1 MADQLLNLIITT
13 KEPFEPIFSEWFL
26 KQIKNNSTC
35 TLEEF
40 GLFFL
45 NFIRQQTEEYTK
57 TPGTP
62 KCVSSPVGKA
72 NIRRDTSATRTP
84 RRIFPNNSQQQQQI
98 TPDNRFRGDDSFQLR
113 STPIRNTSLL
123 NENLNQSNHKG
134 FTSTPH
140 KSLNKSS
147 GGNGSNDFNRSS
159 NSSGFCLGDFIV
171 SNSRTRKK
179 QQQKDSSATNISD
192 GNISDPKTKNKTEK
206 PKKRVVPTQVSK
218 TSVAANNSFSSP
230 TFSSENNIL
239 KMFNDAEIVDKGK
252 CSVMEARKS
261 LKSNI
266 LEISKEI
273 EEENR
278 PNLINQSLR
287 EAVKRMEK
295 LNMENDGESSIVEEP
310 KIDFTKLTHRRT
322 LDCLAEIYSFLI
334 DVHITANVLSE
345 LSYLLGL
352 LNADNSF
359 SAQCLTPQISSDMEF
374 HLDEKLNVINRTSN
388 EAYTAL
394 KTLTN
399 CMYFS
404 LEVLKRQ
411 RHLLA
416 LLDVKT
422 LRVVLNNDRISD
434 LAADLKEFLEK
445 IMVEKQQLEVKK
457 SSYEASFRISKTF
470 NNVFYQEENDT
481 KNNFPNDKEFSNFKS
496 QRDQF
501 YTIFKCWDSNHLSH
515 TWNFRTELHTKIQV
529 LFNISD
535 HPINM
540 AHLAKLF
547 VSQLLVSSNYNETSP
562 TDIGVELKAHVDLQ
576 KFSKLTQRL
585 VEPSNFSIDYQFPA
599 KQAFFKDF
607 LLTSSC
613 LAFSEQVKIALL
625 AELVQLNSSTYE
637 VINLASNE
645 STDSVM
651 EYVVRPEV
659 LSTMQV
665 LAKFLGLLHA
675 QPFLYSSSSGCLSI
689 DKKQIEL
696 RNMVQPGFDVM
707 GMLKVA
713 VSERKLL
720 ITIPWIVQ
728 YLAMLDHITLQLD
741 YYRNVLHLLYELYI
755 YLGGKADLLRMRP
768 TSVFI
773 LQTCL
778 GWFFEGTNVAESYY
792 AYRQN
797 RTVSFS
803 QLVAMKEISVLVP
816 NALVSEF
823 AHNKDKP
830 MVVKSIKKEIKEEE
844 GFVVALD
851 QCERVEDTYDD
862 EYAVKRTIGQ
872 FDPMLE
878 CILNVAC
885 PFLSEFRVNIMPLKY
900 SKCVSR
906 SGRYRHVTPK
916 ISEITSSQSPKHQ
929 PSQDSQS
936 KLIEAFLHSQ
946 NLSVRRIIEF
956 VIERTTSAVIKDAQ
970 IEILLPS
977 KTEANIK
984 IQDITAT
991 DILKVKKEIL
1001 QIYTEANDD
1010 AIARWNN
1017 ELPSMVESRVKMAL
1031 DALLPHETPEVV
1043 KTTCLSL
1050 ILQKCQLKI
1059 NDWRTTNL
1067 KNIDFYIKGID
1078 VTVDKIVRTNTLK
1091 QKPLS
1096 TNLEII
1102 VDTPCLSDVL
1112 EDLQFWMH
1120 ASSRRPELVEE
1131 GKIKMFLQDLQ
1142 KTFDNILPQSFYR
1155 IIGSS
1160 VVNLIQNLIQ
1170 NHSQIVSRDLI
1181 KSLTAIW
1188 TVEGMH
1194 TFTQWYGNTPSS
1206 KKMLGSKQN
1215 SEEEDT
1221 SSEKQNPS
1229 TNLFSSL
1236 ITISFVR
1243 SLKTDES
1250 FNKLELLLLELI
1262 ENNVITIDHLNE
1274 LFVRIFK
1281 VEWNE
1286 KILSKISALLQTV
1299 SGKRNKKLKED
1310 DGRSNLFM
1318 EALADF
1324 SRDVD
1329 SF

>member
-1 MADQLLNLIITT
+1 MADQLLNFIITT
-13 KEPFEPIFSEWFL
+13 KEPFEPAFSEWFL
-26 KQIKNNSTC
+26 KQIKSNSSC

-45 NFIRQQTEEYTK
+45 NFIRQQTEVYTK

-62 KCVSSPVGKA
+62 KCVSSPIGKT
-72 NIRRDTSATRTP
+72 NNTPRDSSSTRTP
-84 RRIFPNNSQQQQQI
+84 RRIFPNNLPQQQL
-98 TPDNRFRGDDSFQLR
+98 TPDNRFRGDDSLQLR
-113 STPIRNTSLL
+113 CTPTRNTSHF
-123 NENLNQSNHKG
+123 NDTLNQSNHKG

-140 KSLNKSS
+140 KSFNKSS
-147 GGNGSNDFNRSS
+147 GGNTSNEFNRSS
-159 NSSGFCLGDFIV
+159 NNSGFCLGDFIV

-179 QQQKDSSATNISD
+179 QQQQKDSSANISD
-192 GNISDPKTKNKTEK
+192 GNNSDQKPKNKAEK

-218 TSVAANNSFSSP
+218 TTTPASHSFSSP
-230 TFSSENNIL
+230 TLSSENNIL

-261 LKSNI
+261 LKTNI
-266 LEISKEI
+266 LEISKEL

-295 LNMENDGESSIVEEP
+295 LNMTNDGETTQGEEP
-310 KIDFTKLTHRRT
+310 KIDFEKLTHRKI

-345 LSYLLGL
+345 LSYLLGI
-352 LNADNSF
+352 LNADNNS
-359 SAQCLTPQISSDMEF
+359 STQSLTPQFSSDLEF
-374 HLDEKLNVINRTSN
+374 HLDEKLNVINRTNN

-394 KTLTN
+394 KSLTN
-399 CMYFS
+399 CIYFS

-434 LAADLKEFLEK
+434 LAGDLKEFLEK
-445 IMVEKQQLEVKK
+445 IMLEKQQLEVKK
-457 SSYEASFRISKTF
+457 SSYEASFRISKSF
-470 NNVFYQEENDT
+470 NNVFYQQENDT
-481 KNNFPNDKEFSNFKS
+481 RNNFPNDKEFSNFKS

-501 YTIFKCWDSNHLSH
+501 YTIFKCWDANHLNH
-515 TWNFRTELHTKIQV
+515 MWNFRTELLTKIQI
-529 LFNISD
+529 LFNTSD

-547 VSQLLVSSNYNETSP
+547 VSQLLVSSNYNETSH

-607 LLTSSC
+607 ILASSC
-613 LAFSEQVKIALL
+613 VAFSEQVKIALL
-625 AELVQLNSSTYE
+625 VELIQFNSSTYE
-637 VINLASNE
+637 VINLTSNE
-645 STDSVM
+645 STDFVM

-675 QPFLYSSSSGCLSI
+675 QPFLYPPSSGCLSI

-707 GMLKVA
+707 GLLKVA
-713 VSERKLL
+713 ISEKKLL

-755 YLGGKADLLRMRP
+755 YLGGRADLLRMRP

-773 LQTCL
+773 LRTCL

-792 AYRQN
+792 VYRQN
-797 RTVSFS
+797 RTLSFS
-803 QLVAMKEISVLVP
+803 QLIEMKEISVLVP

-823 AHNKDKP
+823 AHYEDKP
-830 MVVKSIKKEIKEEE
+830 MVVKSIKKENEESLAL
-844 GFVVALD
+844 ALD
-851 QCERVEDTYDD
+851 RCEKAEDINYNEFTVE
-862 EYAVKRTIGQ
+862 RTIGQ

-885 PFLSEFRVNIMPLKY
+885 PFLSEFRVTIMPPKY

-916 ISEITSSQSPKHQ
+916 ISEITSTQSPSHQ

-977 KTEANIK
+977 KNEANK
-984 IQDITAT
+984 KVQTVSST

-1001 QIYTEANDD
+1001 EIYSQAND
-1010 AIARWNN
+1010 AAMLRWND

-1031 DALLPHETPEVV
+1031 EALLPHETPEVV
-1043 KTTCLSL
+1043 KKTCLSL

-1078 VTVDKIVRTNTLK
+1078 VTVDKIVKANMLL

-1096 TNLEII
+1096 TNLDIT
-1102 VDTPCLSDVL
+1102 VSTPCLSDIL

-1131 GKIKMFLQDLQ
+1131 GKIKMFLVDLQ
-1142 KTFDNILPQSFYR
+1142 KIFDNVLPQSFYR

-1160 VVNLIQNLIQ
+1160 VVNLIQNLIE
-1170 NHSQIVSRDLI
+1170 NHSHIVSEDLLKI
-1181 KSLTAIW
+1181 LTTIW

-1194 TFTQWYGNTPSS
+1194 TFTQWHSTTT
-1206 KKMLGSKQN
+1206 KKRIDSKQS

-1221 SSEKQNPS
+1221 TSEKQETPIS
-1229 TNLFSSL
+1229 PNLFSSL
-1236 ITISFVR
+1236 ITISFIR
-1243 SLKTDES
+1243 SLKADES
-1250 FNKLELLLLELI
+1250 FDKLELLLLELI

-1286 KILSKISALLQTV
+1286 KILSRISALLQTV
-1299 SGKRNKKLKED
+1299 SGRRNKKLKED

-1324 SRDVD
+1324 SRDID